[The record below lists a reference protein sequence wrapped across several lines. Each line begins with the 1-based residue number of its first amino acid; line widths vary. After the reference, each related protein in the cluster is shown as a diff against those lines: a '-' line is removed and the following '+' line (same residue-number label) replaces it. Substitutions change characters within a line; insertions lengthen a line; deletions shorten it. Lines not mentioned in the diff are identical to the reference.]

1 MLPASLPSGGGG
13 QGSSVHGDGMQPGGG
28 GQGSSAH
35 GDGSKRSS
43 SPSGGYHSG
52 QGPSAPRCPKCLKME
67 KRLLKLERPIKKL
80 KLRQFCLGK
89 KVWVH
94 GSKLYDL
101 KMEPVDKPEAKKVL
115 VVIDD

>member
-1 MLPASLPSGGGG
+1 MARAKRAMHARRQLRDAAGKFAT
-13 QGSSVHGDGMQPGGG
+13 GMQPGGG
-28 GQGSSAH
+28 GQGSSMDGMQPGGGGGHGYSAH

-43 SPSGGYHSG
+43 SPPGGYRSG

-67 KRLLKLERPIKKL
+67 KRFLKLEKQIKKL
-80 KLRQFCLGK
+80 KLRQFYLGK

-101 KMEPVDKPEAKKVL
+101 
-115 VVIDD
+115 

>member
-1 MLPASLPSGGGG
+1 
-13 QGSSVHGDGMQPGGG
+13 MQ
-28 GQGSSAH
+28 
-35 GDGSKRSS
+35 
-43 SPSGGYHSG
+43 
-52 QGPSAPRCPKCLKME
+52 ME
-67 KRLLKLERPIKKL
+67 KMFLKLEKQIKKL

-101 KMEPVDKPEAKKVL
+101 EMEPVDKPEAKKVL

>member
-1 MLPASLPSGGGG
+1 
-13 QGSSVHGDGMQPGGG
+13 
-28 GQGSSAH
+28 
-35 GDGSKRSS
+35 
-43 SPSGGYHSG
+43 
-52 QGPSAPRCPKCLKME
+52 ME